1 MNLLGFK
8 RQRQDTVQYK
18 INQYSNRNV
27 YDDNLKSFYEKMSV
41 SIKTYLD
48 LFEFKDPQAKD
59 VNFPNFSKI
68 FNNTYK
74 ILNVIIKF
82 ILDNI
87 IIILDHFINLFR
99 PHIEKILAIINII
112 NINYQSL
119 IHLIYYDNEY
129 NSDEDDL
136 HKKLRDRLFQHYKK
150 SREDLDK
157 MFQTVFLK
165 KRIEEHELGLIFNA
179 INKIITISLYPVTIN
194 KGTGKKNKR
203 IRKSKRKKSKRKIVK
218 RKKLIN

>member
-1 MNLLGFK
+1 MFK
-8 RQRQDTVQYK
+8 RPRQDTVIYK
-18 INQYSNRNV
+18 KNQYSNGNV
-27 YDDNLKSFYEKMSV
+27 YDDNLKSFYESMSF
-41 SIKTYLD
+41 SIEKYLN
-48 LFEFKDPQAKD
+48 LFDFKDKEAKD
-59 VNFPNFSKI
+59 VNFDNFSKML
-68 FNNTYK
+68 NNTYK

-129 NSDEDDL
+129 NTKEDDL
-136 HKKLRDRLFQHYKK
+136 HKILRDRLFQHYKK
-150 SREDLDK
+150 SGEDLDK
-157 MFQTVFLK
+157 MFATVFLK

-179 INKIITISLYPVTIN
+179 INKMIVISSYPVTIK
-194 KGTGKKNKR
+194 KGTGKKNKIR
-203 IRKSKRKKSKRKIVK
+203 RKTKRKSVK
-218 RKKLIN
+218 RIFKKIT